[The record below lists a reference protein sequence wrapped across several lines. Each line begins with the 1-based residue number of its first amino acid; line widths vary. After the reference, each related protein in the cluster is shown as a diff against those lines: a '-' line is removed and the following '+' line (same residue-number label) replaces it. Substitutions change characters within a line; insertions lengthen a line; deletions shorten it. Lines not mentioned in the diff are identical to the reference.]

1 MCVPCGAHPSGR
13 VRRVKKYICVPAC
26 KDSAAVGV
34 VVIVVSQW
42 VAVYIRGRQ
51 AGRQARAAPRPPH
64 IVTFCAVGGHVQTA
78 RVVSHDVTPQWQRI
92 GSPRPPP
99 CLRVRSRPLPSC
111 WRARGENERTLSKS
125 ATAPRQRAAIADLV
139 ADPRRH
145 HRLARAALA
154 VQYLARH
161 TPPPRQPASRS
172 PLARHVVYG

>member
-125 ATAPRQRAAIADLV
+125 ATAARRDRG
-139 ADPRRH
+139 PRR
-145 HRLARAALA
+145 RSA
-154 VQYLARH
+154 
-161 TPPPRQPASRS
+161 TPPPSCPRRSRRAVPRAPHAAPAPASQ
-172 PLARHVVYG
+172 PLATSPPRRLRVK